1 MRVNSEVAVLTKKW
15 DGYSLEFGYEY
26 DFWLARKCK
35 LTRQCVEQLT
45 GLLASL
51 TNSYRL
57 MVGAADEFNRISLAK
72 RSDVEDAI
80 DRASDLGDIIDDILK
95 KLDDKLG
102 DYLDVVCKCDLEI
115 QLLRPGI
122 PLPPSVVS
130 EPQEELEFEEAEPSV
145 ADALSASDGEE
156 VPGKSPSEPTE

>member
-1 MRVNSEVAVLTKKW
+1 MTKKW
-15 DGYSLEFGYEY
+15 YNYRLPEFGYES
-26 DFWLARKCK
+26 DFWLVRKCK
-35 LTRQCVEQLT
+35 LTKQCVEQLT

-102 DYLDVVCKCDLEI
+102 DYLDVVCKCDFEV
-115 QLLRPGI
+115 QLIRTGI

-130 EPQEELEFEEAEPSV
+130 EPQEELEFEQAEPLV
-145 ADALSASDGEE
+145 ADALSSDGEE
-156 VPGKSPSEPTE
+156 VADTSPPEATE

>member
-1 MRVNSEVAVLTKKW
+1 MTKKW
-15 DGYSLEFGYEY
+15 YRSNLPEFGYEC
-26 DFWLARKCK
+26 DFWLVRKCK
-35 LTRQCVEQLT
+35 LTKQCVEQLT
-45 GLLASL
+45 GLLDSL

-102 DYLDVVCKCDLEI
+102 DYLDVVCKCDFEV
-115 QLLRPGI
+115 QLIRTGLS
-122 PLPPSVVS
+122 LPPSVVS
-130 EPQEELEFEEAEPSV
+130 EPQEELELKEAESLIADVSSV
-145 ADALSASDGEE
+145 SDKEDI
-156 VPGKSPSEPTE
+156 VNTSDTE